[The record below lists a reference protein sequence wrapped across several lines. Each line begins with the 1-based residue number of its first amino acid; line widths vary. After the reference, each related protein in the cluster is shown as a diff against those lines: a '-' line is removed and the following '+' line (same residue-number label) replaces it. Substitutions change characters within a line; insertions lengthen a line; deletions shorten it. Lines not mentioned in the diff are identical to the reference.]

1 MKQKRTLIVMAV
13 AIITAGVAAYGVYNA
28 IQRMPVREVEIA
40 GVPVVVAAEGIPV
53 GARLTSDQ
61 LRVVAWPSSN
71 QVPGAFSNPKDL
83 VDRGTIATIAENE
96 PITAYKVAG
105 PEAGAG
111 LPPIIPAGMRAISV
125 RVNEVVGVAGFV
137 VPGTRVDV
145 IVSVNDPGAGNGAEP
160 MARTVISN
168 VLVLTAGTR
177 YDRQPANGNEEPQ
190 RASVVTLAVLPEDGE
205 RIALASVQGTLSLAL
220 RNPVDADPTQTPGIK
235 LAMLMR
241 GPGAQPVLEQR
252 ENRVVAVR
260 RRAPAPVV
268 PVVAPVVYRV
278 ETIRAAKR
286 ADEVVR

>member
-1 MKQKRTLIVMAV
+1 MATRPV
-13 AIITAGVAAYGVYNA
+13 IVAAVNLDLGA
-28 IQRMPVREVEIA
+28 ELRPEDVRIVEWPATAVPATAFASADEVVGRGLIL
-40 GVPVVVAAEGIPV
+40 PVVA
-53 GARLTSDQ
+53 
-61 LRVVAWPSSN
+61 
-71 QVPGAFSNPKDL
+71 
-83 VDRGTIATIAENE
+83 NE
-96 PITAYKVAG
+96 PILSNKLAAKGAG
-105 PEAGAG
+105 SG

-145 IVSVNDPGAGNGAEP
+145 IVSVDDPGAGNGAEP

-268 PVVAPVVYRV
+268 PVVAPAVYRV